1 MNEKPI
7 TANFLQSVYLP
18 GVVAIVDDDEQISSA
33 LKTWFE
39 FGGLQTSLHSSSES
53 LLQAITQKN
62 SVAMV
67 TSGGDRSIC
76 AELVAAVIDLN
87 LPGMSGFELAKAL
100 RNRFPRLPLV
110 VITAMRDN
118 ERAQFGSASAGIV
131 CLQKPFDLDA
141 LDDALFPMMYSNLRH
156 HQDPNS

>member
-53 LLQAITQKN
+53 LLQDRK
-62 SVAMV
+62 SVV
-67 TSGGDRSIC
+67 
-76 AELVAAVIDLN
+76 
-87 LPGMSGFELAKAL
+87 
-100 RNRFPRLPLV
+100 
-110 VITAMRDN
+110 
-118 ERAQFGSASAGIV
+118 
-131 CLQKPFDLDA
+131 
-141 LDDALFPMMYSNLRH
+141 
-156 HQDPNS
+156 